1 MPKHPGK
8 LRRIPQCNRECLTEE
23 EANTVY
29 ECLEADQVVSPI
41 HFNKTL
47 AKNPSPRRVAYKRL
61 EEILEEEGSINPYQV
76 MLLGPEEEQ
85 PPEPFFH
92 MDFYQPSHQGTGQKN
107 NQNMEHWSVLSTEM
121 HYTDPPQGHHSL
133 MVLDC
138 KTSLLNE
145 WEKSGKAPTIDRDC
159 IPETPVMEMF
169 LDQFDSITTK
179 INTTGN
185 FQDNRDV
192 STTYLGA
199 DLITKQDHFVP
210 EVKFLITS
218 TSHTW
223 GQLVGG
229 STMNI
234 LLDTGASK
242 CYMSR
247 AYFERTKMLHGLS
260 RLKSTIKCLRVGDG
274 NEVNAHFVIP
284 ILIKIAGH
292 KFEIYALVSE
302 IQSTIDLV
310 LGMKNMHELEG
321 ELSPRNSE
329 FRFLNR
335 AVPLFSLENFSFK
348 PGCKR
353 FVKCI
358 APFPVNLSGL
368 AIIKIAFGP
377 EDCHCTV
384 QIAK

>member
-1 MPKHPGK
+1 M
-8 LRRIPQCNRECLTEE
+8 TEE
-23 EANTVY
+23 EAHTVY

-41 HFNKTL
+41 HFNKAL
-47 AKNPSPRRVAYKRL
+47 AQSPSPRRIAYKRL
-61 EEILEEEGSINPYQV
+61 KEILEEEGSINPYQV

-92 MDFYQPSHQGTGQKN
+92 MDFYQPSHQGTGQRN
-107 NQNMEHWSVLSTEM
+107 NHNMEHWSVLSTEM

-138 KTSLLNE
+138 RTSLLNE
-145 WEKSGKAPTIDRDC
+145 WEKSGKAPTIDREC
-159 IPETPVMEMF
+159 ILHTPLMDMF

-179 INTTGN
+179 INTIGN

-210 EVKFLITS
+210 EVKFPITS

-247 AYFERTKMLHGLS
+247 AYFERTKMLHGLPRLEVHNQMLES
-260 RLKSTIKCLRVGDG
+260 RRWK
-274 NEVNAHFVIP
+274 
-284 ILIKIAGH
+284 
-292 KFEIYALVSE
+292 
-302 IQSTIDLV
+302 
-310 LGMKNMHELEG
+310 
-321 ELSPRNSE
+321 
-329 FRFLNR
+329 
-335 AVPLFSLENFSFK
+335 
-348 PGCKR
+348 
-353 FVKCI
+353 
-358 APFPVNLSGL
+358 
-368 AIIKIAFGP
+368 
-377 EDCHCTV
+377 
-384 QIAK
+384 